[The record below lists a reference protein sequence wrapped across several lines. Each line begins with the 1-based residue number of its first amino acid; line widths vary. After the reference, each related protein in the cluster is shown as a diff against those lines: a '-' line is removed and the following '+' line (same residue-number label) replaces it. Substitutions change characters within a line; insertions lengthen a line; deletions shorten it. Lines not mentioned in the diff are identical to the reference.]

1 MVTSGPTVLEAS
13 SILAAST
20 TFPVSP
26 GDDRHVAVS
35 LLPMDSTSFMPSTET
50 VFERQGENT
59 MVVNMGPQHPSTH
72 GVLRVVCELDGETIV
87 QCKCQIG
94 YLHTGMEKEAEFQQ
108 YHKCTVMTDRM
119 DYLNANGNNLAHA
132 LAVEKLLG
140 CEIPRRGSYLRVIL
154 AELSRIASHCVW
166 LGTHALDLGA
176 MTPFFYIM
184 QQREMILDMFEMFS
198 GVRMMPSWIVPGGLR
213 GDMPDG
219 FDKKLRQFLDEFP
232 GELQIVENLLVE
244 NPIWM
249 ERTQNVGVLTGR
261 EALELGC
268 SGPIARGSGVAWDL
282 RKSNPYC
289 CYEEFDFQV
298 PIGQA
303 GDVYDRFIV
312 RIAEMKESCKILRQ
326 AIEGLPEG
334 PYNTDDRK
342 VAPPPRHEL
351 DNSMESLIHHFK
363 LYTEGFHP
371 PVGEAYAGI
380 EGSKGELG
388 FYIVSDGT
396 NKPYRWHERPSSF
409 MNLKSLEVLAVGRLI
424 ADVIAIIGSIDIVLG
439 EIDR

>member
-1 MVTSGPTVLEAS
+1 MSANT
-13 SILAAST
+13 
-20 TFPVSP
+20 
-26 GDDRHVAVS
+26 
-35 LLPMDSTSFMPSTET
+35 FMPSTET
-50 VFERQGENT
+50 MFERVGENT
-59 MVVNMGPQHPSTH
+59 MIVNMGPQHPSTH
-72 GVLRVVCELDGETIV
+72 GVLRVICELEGETIV
-87 QCKCQIG
+87 QCRSVIG
-94 YLHTGMEKEAEFQQ
+94 YLHTGMEKEAEYQQ

-140 CEIPRRGSYLRVIL
+140 CEVPKRGRYLRVIL

-166 LGTHALDLGA
+166 LGTSGLDLGA

-184 QQREMILDMFEMFS
+184 QQREYILDLFEMFS

-213 GDMPDG
+213 GDMPEG
-219 FDKKLRQFLDEFP
+219 FRERLDTFLVGFAK
-232 GELQIVENLLVE
+232 ELTVVENLLVE

-249 ERTQNVGVLTGR
+249 ERTQGVGVLTGAQ
-261 EALELGC
+261 ALELGC
-268 SGPIARGSGVAWDL
+268 SGPIARASGIPWDL
-282 RKSNPYC
+282 RKSNPYSS
-289 CYEEFDFQV
+289 YEDFDFQIPV
-298 PIGQA
+298 TTT
-303 GDVYDRFIV
+303 GDVYDRFLV
-312 RIAEMKESCKILRQ
+312 RIAEMKESAKIIRQ
-326 AIEGLPEG
+326 AIDNLPDG
-334 PYNTDDRK
+334 PYNTLDRK
-342 VAPPPRHEL
+342 IAPPERHEL

-388 FYIVSDGT
+388 FYIVSDGSPR
-396 NKPYRWHERPSSF
+396 PYRWHERPSSF
-409 MNLKSLEVLAVGRLI
+409 MNLKALEVLAVGRLL

>member
-1 MVTSGPTVLEAS
+1 M
-13 SILAAST
+13 ST
-20 TFPVSP
+20 ETAQKGTFI
-26 GDDRHVAVS
+26 
-35 LLPMDSTSFMPSTET
+35 PSTET
-50 VFERQGENT
+50 TFERIGENT

-72 GVLRVVCELDGETIV
+72 GVLRVICELDGETIV
-87 QCKCQIG
+87 QCQCVIG
-94 YLHTGMEKEAEFQQ
+94 YLHTGMEKEAEYQQ
-108 YHKCTVMTDRM
+108 YHKCVVMTDRM

-132 LAVEKLLG
+132 LAVEKLLQ

-166 LGTHALDLGA
+166 LGTHGLDLGA

-184 QQREMILDMFEMFS
+184 QQREQILDLFEMFS

-213 GDMPDG
+213 GDMPAG
-219 FDKKLRQFLDEFP
+219 FEPRLRKFLAEFLP
-232 GELQIVENLLVE
+232 ELEVVENLLVE

-249 ERTQNVGVLTGR
+249 ERTQHVGILTGQQ
-261 EALELGC
+261 ALELGC
-268 SGPIARGSGVAWDL
+268 SGPIARASGVPWDL

-289 CYEEFDFQV
+289 LYEEFDFKIPV
-298 PIGQA
+298 GKT
-303 GDVYDRFIV
+303 GDVYDRFLV
-312 RIAEMKESCKILRQ
+312 RIAEMKESVKIIQQ
-326 AIEGLPEG
+326 AIDGLPEG
-334 PYNTDDRK
+334 PWSTSDRK
-342 VAPPPRHEL
+342 ITPPPRHEL
-351 DNSMESLIHHFK
+351 DTSMESLIHHFK

-388 FYIVSDGT
+388 FYVISDGT

-409 MNLKSLEVLAVGRLI
+409 MNLKSLEVLAIGRLL